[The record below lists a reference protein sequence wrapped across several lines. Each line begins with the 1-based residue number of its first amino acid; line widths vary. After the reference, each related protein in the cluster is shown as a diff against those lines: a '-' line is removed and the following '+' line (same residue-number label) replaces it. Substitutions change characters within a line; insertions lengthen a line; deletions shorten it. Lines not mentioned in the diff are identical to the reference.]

1 MFEPAQLRSFLAVA
15 ETLSFTKAADR
26 LGLAQPTVSQ
36 HVRKLETAA
45 KRVLI
50 SRDTRDVRLTDNG
63 DAMAGFARNILS
75 AHDAAARYFSG
86 SAMRGRLRFGT
97 ADDLAI
103 TGLPRILREFRQ
115 VYPQI
120 NLELTVGQSDQL
132 YKRLNSGQLDLVF
145 VKWVAGAKDGT
156 VVQHDSFSWVGL
168 EQTTLEPGAPVPLIA
183 YPSPSL
189 SRKLAIDALESAGR
203 TWRITCTTRQ
213 ISGVLAAVRAGIG
226 VAVMPSSLVPG
237 GPENHHA
244 PLRTAARGRRGFH
257 PDPEPPCQRRGHR
270 CPHAGHHGT
279 DAQEA
284 GLNPAVTGYGQKI
297 IDNGSQLAYAV
308 TVGGHAAAENSH
320 SKTNY
325 ILQRRGPYSG

>member
-1 MFEPAQLRSFLAVA
+1 MFEPTQLRSFLAVA
-15 ETLSFTKAADR
+15 ETLSFTKAAER
-26 LGLAQPTVSQ
+26 LGLAQPTISQ

-50 SRDTRDVRLTDNG
+50 TRDTRDVRLTDNG
-63 DAMAGFARNILS
+63 DAMAGFARSILS
-75 AHDAAARYFSG
+75 AHDSATRYFSG

-115 VYPQI
+115 IYPQI

-132 YKRLNSGQLDLVF
+132 YRKLNAGQLDLVF

-168 EQTTLEPGAPVPLIA
+168 EQTTLDSGTPVPLIA

-189 SRKLAIDALESAGR
+189 SRKLAIDALEAHGR

-213 ISGVLAAVRAGIG
+213 ISGVL
-226 VAVMPSSLVPG
+226 VMPSSLVP
-237 GPENHHA
+237 ED
-244 PLRTAARGRRGFH
+244 LKIITRRF
-257 PDPEPPCQRRGHR
+257 D
-270 CPHAGHHGT
+270 
-279 DAQEA
+279 
-284 GLNPAVTGYGQKI
+284 LPAVGDVDFTLI
-297 IDNGSQLAYAV
+297 RNPLANTEVIDALTQSI
-308 TVGGHAAAENSH
+308 VGR
-320 SKTNY
+320 T
-325 ILQRRGPYSG
+325 LQRPGT

>member
-15 ETLSFTKAADR
+15 ETLSFTRAADR

-45 KRVLI
+45 KRALV

-63 DAMAGFARNILS
+63 DAMAGFARTILS
-75 AHDAAARYFSG
+75 AHDAATRYFSG
-86 SAMRGRLRFGT
+86 SAMRGRLRFGM

-132 YKRLNSGQLDLVF
+132 YRKLNAGQLDLVF
-145 VKWVAGAKDGT
+145 VKWVAGVKDGT

-168 EQTTLEPGAPVPLIA
+168 EQTSLEPGDPVPLIA

-189 SRKLAIDALESAGR
+189 SRKLAIDALESSGR

-213 ISGVLAAVRAGIG
+213 ISGVLAALRAGIG
-226 VAVMPSSLVPG
+226 VAVMPTSLVPEDLVIITRRFNLPSVG
-237 GPENHHA
+237 DVDFTLIRN
-244 PLRTAARGRRGFH
+244 PLANAEVIDALTRTIVGRTLKKS
-257 PDPEPPCQRRGHR
+257 
-270 CPHAGHHGT
+270 A
-279 DAQEA
+279 
-284 GLNPAVTGYGQKI
+284 
-297 IDNGSQLAYAV
+297 
-308 TVGGHAAAENSH
+308 
-320 SKTNY
+320 
-325 ILQRRGPYSG
+325 